1 MASRTWASRVTL
13 LFSLFLIAFLEGC
26 SGGGGGNGPLPI
38 LSSAAPSTGTVGTI
52 VVIQGSGF
60 LQSGSGASAVNPTVT
75 FTPVA
80 GGAGISAVVTSFSS
94 TGLEVAVTSAP
105 SSLSAAG
112 TVFDITVA
120 NAGGG
125 SATLKNAFTMAAPIL
140 TDINGGLT
148 GSGTVGSLFII
159 DGNNFGDLSALPAA
173 GYSADFRDASTNNLL
188 ASAAVNFAIGDWQN
202 ILIVGSVPGTLASS
216 TTYKVTVTTPSGTS
230 TPLNFRVVGSVS
242 FSPSTISWTATASL
256 PTAQQGFPTVIVP
269 ITAASGGTSTSYIY
283 ALGGNT
289 ASSVTNNGKALNVA
303 TVSFNQMSNST
314 GGALANASWAST
326 TPLPD
331 VRGFGAAV
339 SANGFNSLISGN
351 GNIYVLGGLD
361 GGGNATST
369 VYYASLNAD
378 GTIPAVATTGT
389 WATTTPLPQALFAE
403 GAAIFHGRI
412 YVAGGNDSTGAP
424 VAKVYSA
431 KINADGTLGL
441 WQTQADLP
449 ASLAY
454 HQLVTSAGY
463 LYVLGGDTAAVDPI
477 SNLQAASSQGAI
489 YYQAINIRNGNLAS
503 ATWTTNPNSMGKNR
517 EKFSAVVV
525 GAYILVSGGLYNGAS
540 TGSSEQ
546 SYAQINTDGSV
557 GSFNGATGS
566 RTISGSPNGYN
577 FLNHSSTFFV
587 DASGNPHVLILGGED
602 VNTGAPHAGVWYQH

>member
-1 MASRTWASRVTL
+1 MASRTWATHLTL
-13 LFSLFLIAFLEGC
+13 LFSLFLLASLQAC
-26 SGGGGGNGPLPI
+26 SGGRGNGTGPI

-52 VVIQGSGF
+52 VAIQGSGF
-60 LQSGSGASAVNPTVT
+60 LQSGSGTSAVNPTVT

-80 GGAGISAVVTSFSS
+80 GGAEISAVVTSFGA
-94 TGLEVAVTSAP
+94 TGLEVAVTSVP

-112 TVFDITVA
+112 TVFNITVA
-120 NAGGG
+120 NPGGG
-125 SATLKNAFTMAAPIL
+125 SATLNNAFTMAAPVL

-159 DGNNFGDLSALPAA
+159 DGNNFGDLAALPAT

-188 ASAAVNFAIGDWQN
+188 ASTAVNFASGDWQN
-202 ILIVGSVPGTLASS
+202 ILIVGTVPGTLASS
-216 TTYKVTVTTPSGTS
+216 TTYRVTVTTPSGTS
-230 TPLNFRVVGSVS
+230 APLNFRVAASVS
-242 FSPSTISWTATASL
+242 FSPSTISWTATAGL
-256 PTAQQGFPTVIVP
+256 PTAQQGFPSVIVP
-269 ITAASGGTSTSYIY
+269 ITGPSGTSTSYIY

-289 ASSVTNNGKALNVA
+289 ASSGTNNGKASNVA

-314 GGALANASWAST
+314 GGALANASWPST

-331 VRGFGAAV
+331 VRGFAGAV
-339 SANGFNSLISGN
+339 SANGFNSLISGY
-351 GNIYVLGGLD
+351 GNIYILGGLD
-361 GGGNATST
+361 GAGNATST

-441 WQTQADLP
+441 WQAQADLP
-449 ASLAY
+449 VTLAY
-454 HQLVTSAGY
+454 HQLVTSAGN
-463 LYVLGGDTAAVDPI
+463 LYVLGGDTAAADPI

-489 YYQAINIRNGNLAS
+489 YYQPINIRNGNLAN
-503 ATWTTNPNSMGKNR
+503 ATWTTNASSMGKNR

-525 GAYILVSGGLYNGAS
+525 GSYILVSGGLYNGAS

-546 SYAQINTDGSV
+546 SYAQVNTDGSV

-566 RTISGSPNGYN
+566 RTISGSLNGYN
-577 FLNHSSTFFV
+577 FLNHSSTYFV
-587 DASGNPHVLILGGED
+587 DGSGNPHVLILGGED
-602 VNTGAPHAGVWYQH
+602 VNTGAPRAGVWYQH